1 MGTSHRVPR
10 GRRGKRR
17 GFYIMVVRKWV
28 AKRARRRYRGPGYAR
43 MENRRASLL
52 QHRRPHGQPRQGC
65 FAKEMLRCSVFNRLV
80 AHHRFSRI
88 RITVAA
94 KAQDGRQSP
103 ARDLLKPLFSAVR
116 RNRTLREATLARQ
129 VGQRSLN
136 SKRSRPSPFRH
147 AAITRGAFGTPN

>member
-1 MGTSHRVPR
+1 MQGLSIWTAQTRQASSEWSPSCSEVFRKPRDGPVGSRRSIVRQMGTSHRVPR

-52 QHRRPHGQPRQGC
+52 QHRRSHGQPRQGR
-65 FAKEMLRCSVFNRLV
+65 FAKEMLRCSVFDRLV

-94 KAQDGRQSP
+94 KAQDGRQFP
-103 ARDLLKPLFSAVR
+103 A
-116 RNRTLREATLARQ
+116 
-129 VGQRSLN
+129 
-136 SKRSRPSPFRH
+136 
-147 AAITRGAFGTPN
+147 